1 MYKNYTKN
9 MNMKGV
15 LNMKGIKLGI
25 VALAILAVT
34 GIVNAGGVGYIDYA
48 KVIDNYDY
56 AKQVTKEVDAKGL
69 EMQQYLVDKE
79 KEYKMLD
86 TPLKKQTFEQKTAQE
101 FKAKEEAYMNLKNK
115 REQEVYNKIREAA
128 KAVMVEQKLDAIM
141 DQRGVFVG
149 GLDITDMVI
158 NKLKSA
164 R

>member
-1 MYKNYTKN
+1 
-9 MNMKGV
+9 MNKIKAGLV
-15 LNMKGIKLGI
+15 LLTFVLM
-25 VALAILAVT
+25 T
-34 GIVNAGGVGYIDYA
+34 GIANAGGVGYIDYL
-48 KVIDNYDY
+48 KVIDNYEY
-56 AKQVTKEVDAKGL
+56 AKKATKEVDAKGL

-79 KEYKMLD
+79 KEYKSLD

-101 FKAKEEAYMNLKNK
+101 FKAKEQAYVALKAK

-158 NKLKSA
+158 NKLKGIK
-164 R
+164 